1 MGVGCVIARTDGC
14 ILLVKERTG
23 PAAVKG
29 GIWKLPTGLVD
40 PAENLKDAA
49 VREAKEETCLDCVF
63 ESVICF
69 RHSHGG
75 SPALGATSDL
85 FFACLLRLK
94 DNSQATTLQE
104 SEILDSCWVHF
115 SRIHEVTGCAPGTAA
130 RELMER
136 IVEVISQNPNRVI
149 SCKKLPAW
157 RRVACDQWIYS
168 PHSVMT

>member
-1 MGVGCVIARTDGC
+1 MGCVIARSDGC

-40 PAENLKDAA
+40 PVENLQDAA
-49 VREAKEETCLDCVF
+49 VREAKEETSLDCVF
-63 ESVICF
+63 ESMICF

-94 DNSQATTLQE
+94 DDTQATKLQE

-130 RELMER
+130 RELMDR
-136 IVEVISQNPNRVI
+136 IVGVVSQDSRNTI

-157 RRVACDQWIYS
+157 RRIACHQWIYS
-168 PHSVMT
+168 PQSFMT